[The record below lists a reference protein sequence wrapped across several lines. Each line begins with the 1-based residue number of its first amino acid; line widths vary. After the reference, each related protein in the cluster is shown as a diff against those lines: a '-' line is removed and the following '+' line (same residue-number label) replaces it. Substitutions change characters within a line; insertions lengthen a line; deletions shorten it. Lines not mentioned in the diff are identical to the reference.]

1 VKTGYGRFLKDP
13 KDVVVALRLLV
24 LAGLAML
31 GIGEPP
37 RHSFL
42 FWFTTCVYGVT
53 NLGYLFSRAAHFASP
68 RTQLSIFL
76 FDIVVVSFL
85 IVMRGSQVPQFIMA
99 YFTLVL
105 MAAVVQGLGSA
116 IVNALFVCTVYAAIT
131 LWGREP
137 VDLLT
142 FPALSQFAFF
152 LVVAVFMGHVAESAR
167 EQARERMR
175 AEITNTRLEAAV
187 QERTRDLRDSLE
199 ELRSAR
205 DRLQASDRLATLG
218 MLSAGVAHDIRNPLA
233 AIHAALE
240 EAPAL
245 LDELEETGRGGGASD
260 PVALLRSSVSDAQA
274 ACAQLSRLASD
285 LTAVARS
292 APTMAR
298 PLPCREALEGTAR
311 LLRHRA
317 KDGARIDVAC
327 SASVDAMADPGRLQQ
342 ALVNLASNGLDAMEG
357 RGGVLTL
364 GAEDA
369 GPGRIRFYVRDTG
382 GGMPA
387 DVAARVF
394 EPFFTT
400 KGPGR
405 GTGLGLHLVQEIA
418 QAHGARV
425 EFESHPGVGTCF
437 RLDWP
442 AAPAT
447 KETVPH
453 DASQD
458 SGADRGRRG
467 EHSPGPRTDAPA
479 RAV

>member
-1 VKTGYGRFLKDP
+1 VKTGYGKFLRDP

-31 GIGEPP
+31 GIGQPP

-42 FWFTTCVYGVT
+42 FWFTTCVYGAT

-68 RTQLSIFL
+68 RTQLAVFL
-76 FDIVVVSFL
+76 FDVVVVSFL

-116 IVNALFVCTVYAAIT
+116 FVNALFVCAVYAAIT

-137 VDLLT
+137 ADLLD

-152 LVVAVFMGHVAESAR
+152 VVVAVFMGHVAESAR

-175 AEITNTRLEAAV
+175 AEITNSRLETAV
-187 QERTRDLRDSLE
+187 QERTRDLRTSLE

-205 DRLQASDRLATLG
+205 ERMQASDRLATLG

-245 LDELEETGRGGGASD
+245 LDELEASGRPGGAGD
-260 PVALLRSSVSDAQA
+260 PVTLLRSSVADAQS

-292 APTMAR
+292 APTAPR
-298 PLPCREALEGTAR
+298 PHPCREALEGTAR

-317 KDGARIDVAC
+317 KDGARIEVVC
-327 SASVDAMADPGRLQQ
+327 DATADALADPGRLQQ

-357 RGGVLTL
+357 RGGTLTL
-364 GAEDA
+364 GAQDA
-369 GPGRIRFYVRDTG
+369 GSGRVRFTVRDTG

-425 EFESHPGVGTCF
+425 EFESQPGVGTCF

-447 KETVPH
+447 KETHPH
-453 DASQD
+453 DPAEAA
-458 SGADRGRRG
+458 GADRGRRG
-467 EHSPGPRTDAPA
+467 EHPPGARADAAA

>member
-1 VKTGYGRFLKDP
+1 MRTGYGRFLRDP

-24 LAGLAML
+24 LGGLAML

-167 EQARERMR
+167 EQARERLR

-187 QERTRDLRDSLE
+187 QERTRDLRTSLE
-199 ELRSAR
+199 ELRAAR

-245 LDELEETGRGGGASD
+245 LDELEATGRVGDASD

-292 APTMAR
+292 APTMPR
-298 PLPCREALEGTAR
+298 PLPCREALDGTAR

-317 KDGARIDVAC
+317 KDGARIDVV
-327 SASVDAMADPGRLQQ
+327 STASSDALADPGRLQQ

-357 RGGVLTL
+357 RGGTLTL

-369 GPGRIRFYVRDTG
+369 GPGRVRFTVRDTG

-425 EFESHPGVGTCF
+425 EFDSHPGVGTCF

-447 KETVPH
+447 KEKDSH

-458 SGADRGRRG
+458 PGADRGRRG
-467 EHSPGPRTDAPA
+467 EHPPGARADAPA